1 MKPQQHCIDLL
12 NDAESIHSDNQ
23 KEPFSFGGCDS
34 TELIAAVS
42 CGAIGGMIDVL
53 FVGAPN
59 DGRPLETWADKK
71 VDEAVYRFARM
82 TGWSPNSPQ
91 QNDVAHAIDF
101 LEKTFKVNYD
111 QRYGADVGHLFTM
124 STRDHHFKSL
134 SHSPDLVGLFF
145 SLLNQF
151 TSTATFVSEGQ
162 LITLRTDPFDPQRK
176 GPRKIG
182 VDLYGKTFESKVFCG
197 FVNWIGHIMSD
208 IAGTSVMNRA
218 PGYGMGVA
226 APFCELLQFCKFGSF
241 NFDNDSGDLAELATR
256 VFEEGYD
263 ARYAVA
269 LGVPVLVTDLL
280 VRLIWAIKRRFQ
292 DGRPLKECLPAK
304 EDDGLRT
311 MLLLGTGTLCVMDGA
326 DAFVRSE
333 GGTNAVAFV
342 SRINYIAWL
351 RLAMLVVRELR
362 IRLSIE
368 RDVEAMRLLNE
379 AYASYLEKLE
389 TLDAEQ
395 FRHESLLYDRFRLRL
410 SSVTSE
416 HELNELLLDTYE
428 GIGIDKPW
436 SGSFEAHM
444 SDKRATLHFN

>member
-12 NDAESIHSDNQ
+12 NDAEPMHSDNQ

-34 TELIAAVS
+34 TELIAAVA

-59 DGRPLETWADKK
+59 DGRPLEAWADKK
-71 VDEAVYRFARM
+71 VDGVVMRFARLS
-82 TGWSPNSPQ
+82 GWKPDSPQ
-91 QNDVAHAIDF
+91 QDSVIQAIKF
-101 LEKTFKVNYD
+101 LESTFKVNYD

-134 SHSPDLVGLFF
+134 AHSPDLVGLFF

-151 TSTATFVSEGQ
+151 TSTATFVSQGR
-162 LITLRTDPFDPQRK
+162 LITLRTDSFDPQHK
-176 GPRKIG
+176 GTTKVG
-182 VDLYGKTFESKVFCG
+182 VELYGKTFESKIFCG

-208 IAGTSVMNRA
+208 IAGSSGPERV
-218 PGYGMGVA
+218 PGYGMGA
-226 APFCELLQFCKFGSF
+226 SAPFCELLQFCKFGK
-241 NFDNDSGDLAELATR
+241 FDLGNKSGDLAELATR

-326 DAFVRSE
+326 EAFVRSE

-351 RLAMLVVRELR
+351 RLVMLVVRELR
-362 IRLSIE
+362 MRLSIE

-379 AYASYLEKLE
+379 AYANYLEKLE

-395 FRHESLLYDRFRLRL
+395 FRRESLLYDRFRLRL
-410 SSVTSE
+410 GSVTSE
-416 HELNELLLDTYE
+416 CELNELLLDTYE

-436 SGSFEAHM
+436 SGSFDAHM

>member
-1 MKPQQHCIDLL
+1 MKPQQHCVELL
-12 NDAESIHSDNQ
+12 NCADSIPSDSK
-23 KEPFSFGGCDS
+23 KEPFSFGGCDGA
-34 TELIAAVS
+34 ELVAAVT
-42 CGAIGGMIDVL
+42 CGALGGLVDIL

-59 DGRPLETWADKK
+59 DGKFLEAWADRK
-71 VDEAVYRFARM
+71 VDEAVCRFARM
-82 TGWSPNSPQ
+82 TGWNSTSPQ

-151 TSTATFVSEGQ
+151 TSTATFVSEGR
-162 LITLRTDPFDPQRK
+162 LITLRTDPFDPQHK
-176 GPRKIG
+176 GPTKVG
-182 VDLYGKTFESKVFCG
+182 VELYGKTFESKIFCG

-208 IAGTSVMNRA
+208 IAGTSVMNRV
-218 PGYGMGVA
+218 PGYGMGIA

-241 NFDNDSGDLAELATR
+241 NFENGTGDLAELATR

-263 ARYAVA
+263 ARHAVA

-280 VRLIWAIKRRFQ
+280 IKLIWAIRRHFQ
-292 DGRPLKECLPAK
+292 DEKPLKECLPSK
-304 EDDGLRT
+304 ENDGLRT

-333 GGTNAVAFV
+333 GGANAVAFV

-368 RDVEAMRLLNE
+368 RDIEAMRLLNE
-379 AYASYLEKLE
+379 AYANYLEKLE
-389 TLDAEQ
+389 ALDVEK
-395 FRHESLLYDRFRLRL
+395 FKRESIAYDGFKSLL

-416 HELNELLLDTYE
+416 CELNELLLDTYE
-428 GIGIDKPW
+428 SLGIDKPW
-436 SGSFEAHM
+436 SGSLDTHM
-444 SDKRATLHFN
+444 SDKHATLLFN